1 MLGLLAFHIATNLV
15 DHPSFGRG
23 HKHIVGKTKDRP
35 YIFDS
40 THRNPLSQGRKNKKE
55 EEKRG
60 MPAPALTP
68 STQKPFTPSLEFRSL
83 EWKDE

>member
-1 MLGLLAFHIATNLV
+1 MQHVRLLAFHIVTNLV

-35 YIFDS
+35 YIFNS
-40 THRNPLSQGRKNKKE
+40 THRAPLTRKNKKE
-55 EEKRG
+55 KRG
-60 MPAPALTP
+60 IPAPALTP
-68 STQKPFTPSLEFRSL
+68 STKPFTPSLEFRSL